1 MSKKTIRIVWV
12 LIILISAIYFFFN
25 QHILDE
31 NSIKEF
37 ISKYK
42 TYGLGILLLLH
53 VIRGFLLFPAMPL
66 IVMGGLLYPSS
77 SFLVLIISLVGIAI
91 SSSMIY
97 FLSEELNF
105 KDSFDQDSKIYIKIK
120 TLLSS
125 KFGFLYIL
133 VWAFIPVVPTDLVSF
148 IAGTM
153 TINYWKYIAALML
166 GALILCVFTIYGS
179 GFLVLEY
186 F

>member
-1 MSKKTIRIVWV
+1 MSKKAIRSIWV
-12 LIILISAIYFFFN
+12 LIILSSATYFFFN
-25 QHILDE
+25 QDILNE
-31 NSIKEF
+31 NVIKEF
-37 ISKYK
+37 ISEYQS
-42 TYGLGILLLLH
+42 YGLVILLLLH
-53 VIRGFLLFPAMPL
+53 ILRGLLLFPAMPL
-66 IVMGGLLYPSS
+66 IVVGGLLYPSS
-77 SFLVLIISLVGIAI
+77 SFLVLMISLVGIAI

-105 KDSFDQDSKIYIKIK
+105 KESFNQDSKTYIKIK
-120 TLLSS
+120 NLLSS
-125 KFGFLYIL
+125 KFGFFYIL
-133 VWAFIPVVPTDLVSF
+133 GWAFIPVVPTDLVSF

-153 TINYWKYIAALML
+153 KISYWKYISALML